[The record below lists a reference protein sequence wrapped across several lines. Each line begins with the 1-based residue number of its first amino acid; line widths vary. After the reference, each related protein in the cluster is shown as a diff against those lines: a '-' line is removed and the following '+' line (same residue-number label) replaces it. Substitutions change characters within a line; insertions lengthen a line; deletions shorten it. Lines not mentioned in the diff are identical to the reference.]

1 MLRLRKYRI
10 QDIFSFIFYTS
21 LVAINGVKLGVQ
33 IWVSHGLYIRLFWAI
48 IFKYVQFTVIL
59 NLTYWWWYSMI
70 IHDLNSNKC
79 MNIVQKGFVVGLN
92 YNEKFDRNLKSHI
105 FVDRATSMLKTSSRS
120 RWKWFSYTH
129 SRNNLIV
136 NLLII
141 GNEIINRII
150 KKDLR
155 RLLQ

>member
-10 QDIFSFIFYTS
+10 QDFFLYFLYF
-21 LVAINGVKLGVQ
+21 LGCDKWRKAWCANLSQ
-33 IWVSHGLYIRLFWAI
+33 SWVIYSMYWAI

-120 RWKWFSYTH
+120 RWKWFSYTR
-129 SRNNLIV
+129 SRNN
-136 NLLII
+136 LII
-141 GNEIINRII
+141 GNEIINGII

>member
-1 MLRLRKYRI
+1 
-10 QDIFSFIFYTS
+10 
-21 LVAINGVKLGVQ
+21 
-33 IWVSHGLYIRLFWAI
+33 
-48 IFKYVQFTVIL
+48 
-59 NLTYWWWYSMI
+59 MI

-120 RWKWFSYTH
+120 RWKWFSYTR
-129 SRNNLIV
+129 SRNNLI
-136 NLLII
+136 ID
-141 GNEIINRII
+141 NEIVNGII